1 MINVLH
7 RAAELDVHVTINA
20 NQAAFVLCLA
30 PFEAY
35 NNFFVNSVI
44 TCFVS
49 GKSVRFWREEVGYEA
64 RWWGLVFG
72 YVQVLQH
79 GPRVDGHDLYGE
91 CQCGLEKEVVI
102 LTLMVGSVEELS
114 TKSQRGGIQAA

>member
-20 NQAAFVLCLA
+20 NQPAFVLCLA
-30 PFEAY
+30 PFETY
-35 NNFFVNSVI
+35 DNFFINSVI

-49 GKSVRFWREEVGYEA
+49 GKSTRFWGEEVGSEA
-64 RWWGLVFG
+64 RWWGLG

-79 GPRVDGHDLYGE
+79 GSRVDGHDLYGE
-91 CQCGLEKEVVI
+91 CKCGLEEEAVI
-102 LTLMVGSVEELS
+102 LTLMVGNVKELS
-114 TKSQRGGIQAA
+114 TKSQDGGIQTA